1 MELADTTPN
10 PFALLITPDA
20 VFAALNRSDR
30 LNRLSSRICRPLDE
44 RQARLEGHRKP
55 CCRDRRFRLDAA
67 THAGQ
72 LIGSMR

>member
-30 LNRLSSRICRPLDE
+30 LSRLSSRICRPLDE
-44 RQARLEGHRKP
+44 RQARLEGTESR
-55 CCRDRRFRLDAA
+55 AA
-67 THAGQ
+67 ETADS
-72 LIGSMR
+72 GSSLRMTLAS

>member
-1 MELADTTPN
+1 MELAESTSN

-44 RQARLEGHRKP
+44 RQARLEGTDARSAGKP
-55 CCRDRRFRLDAA
+55 DDGAPLRVTLA
-67 THAGQ
+67 
-72 LIGSMR
+72 S

>member
-30 LNRLSSRICRPLDE
+30 LSRLSSRICRPLDE
-44 RQARLEGHRKP
+44 RQARLEGTESR
-55 CCRDRRFRLDAA
+55 AA
-67 THAGQ
+67 EATDSGLA
-72 LIGSMR
+72 LRVTMAS